1 MVTTAREEY
10 AFLARIA
17 EQAERYEGLSSASC
31 FSPEILTL
39 SPSQLTINASEPA
52 SKQIVILHDSPSSS
66 PTALIKELIGSGSL
80 QVASLYVTDDSQD
93 SGDMNPYNS
102 FPTFW
107 NQFVADVAAAATS

>member
-1 MVTTAREEY
+1 MPPITPT
-10 AFLARIA
+10 LA
-17 EQAERYEGLSSASC
+17 QG

-39 SPSQLTINASEPA
+39 HVSPSQLTINASEPA

-66 PTALIKELIGSGSL
+66 PTALINELIGSL

-107 NQFVADVAAAATS
+107 NQFVDDVAAAATS